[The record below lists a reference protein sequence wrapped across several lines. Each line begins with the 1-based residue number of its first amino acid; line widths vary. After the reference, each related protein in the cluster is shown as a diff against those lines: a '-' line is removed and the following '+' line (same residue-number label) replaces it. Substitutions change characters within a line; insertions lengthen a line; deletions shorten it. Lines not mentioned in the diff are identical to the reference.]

1 MRGMRPA
8 KNPKARSAFKP
19 RQIRSRRDAE
29 EIEFEDED
37 YEALE
42 DCDGTEEGQVAELCK
57 QPRVSALTVFL
68 HTNSDIN
75 LEHPSKIFSS
85 PFLSKKENSSDT
97 PPPLSSGA
105 EDTFPNVTV
114 KEFMNTVSTVVLK
127 CTKVLRTANKLDESS
142 FMSHIE

>member
-19 RQIRSRRDAE
+19 RQVRSRRDAE

-57 QPRVSALTVFL
+57 QPRVSI
-68 HTNSDIN
+68 H
-75 LEHPSKIFSS
+75 LESLILFGYQLGT
-85 PFLSKKENSSDT
+85 PF
-97 PPPLSSGA
+97 
-105 EDTFPNVTV
+105 
-114 KEFMNTVSTVVLK
+114 
-127 CTKVLRTANKLDESS
+127 
-142 FMSHIE
+142 

>member
-57 QPRVSALTVFL
+57 QPRVSFLTVHPNTILDL
-68 HTNSDIN
+68 HSQ
-75 LEHPSKIFSS
+75 LPSKIFSS

>member
-29 EIEFEDED
+29 EIEFDDED

-57 QPRVSALTVFL
+57 QPRVSAWFIRRNFRISTWNTILIYFL
-68 HTNSDIN
+68 VRFCPRKKTQAIHHLPCQVVRKIHFRMSR
-75 LEHPSKIFSS
+75 SKSS
-85 PFLSKKENSSDT
+85 
-97 PPPLSSGA
+97 
-105 EDTFPNVTV
+105 
-114 KEFMNTVSTVVLK
+114 
-127 CTKVLRTANKLDESS
+127 
-142 FMSHIE
+142 

>member
-42 DCDGTEEGQVAELCK
+42 DCDGTEQGQVAELCK
-57 QPRVSALTVFL
+57 QPRVSIALTSVISPMSRSPLGTIFEHVF
-68 HTNSDIN
+68 
-75 LEHPSKIFSS
+75 
-85 PFLSKKENSSDT
+85 
-97 PPPLSSGA
+97 
-105 EDTFPNVTV
+105 
-114 KEFMNTVSTVVLK
+114 
-127 CTKVLRTANKLDESS
+127 
-142 FMSHIE
+142 

>member
-57 QPRVSALTVFL
+57 QPRVSI
-68 HTNSDIN
+68 D
-75 LEHPSKIFSS
+75 LESLILFGYQLGT
-85 PFLSKKENSSDT
+85 PF
-97 PPPLSSGA
+97 
-105 EDTFPNVTV
+105 
-114 KEFMNTVSTVVLK
+114 
-127 CTKVLRTANKLDESS
+127 
-142 FMSHIE
+142 

>member
-1 MRGMRPA
+1 MRPA

-57 QPRVSALTVFL
+57 QPRVSA
-68 HTNSDIN
+68 SDIFSDFN
-75 LEHPSKIFSS
+75 LELRSKIFSS
-85 PFLSKKENSSDT
+85 PFLSKKENLSDT

-127 CTKVLRTANKLDESS
+127 CTKVLKTANKLDESS

>member
-1 MRGMRPA
+1 MILKVKASRTNFSTLFSAMRGMRPA

-57 QPRVSALTVFL
+57 QPRVSA
-68 HTNSDIN
+68 
-75 LEHPSKIFSS
+75 
-85 PFLSKKENSSDT
+85 
-97 PPPLSSGA
+97 
-105 EDTFPNVTV
+105 
-114 KEFMNTVSTVVLK
+114 
-127 CTKVLRTANKLDESS
+127 
-142 FMSHIE
+142 